1 MQYESSPEVCFL
13 ELFVVFIKLIF
24 RLHYWTLV
32 DLLGHWYSTKHGRP
46 ETQLKLEK
54 QDTDHETAEY

>member
-1 MQYESSPEVCFL
+1 MQYERSLAVCFL

-24 RLHYWTLV
+24 RLHYLISV
-32 DLLGHWYSTKHGRP
+32 YLLGHWYSTKHGRP
-46 ETQLKLEK
+46 ETQLELEN

>member
-1 MQYESSPEVCFL
+1 MQCERNLAESFL

-24 RLHYWTLV
+24 RLHYWTSV
-32 DLLGHWYSTKHGRP
+32 YLLGHWYSTKHGRP
-46 ETQLKLEK
+46 ETQLKLEN